1 MLLKT
6 QNSSS
11 PKDEKISY
19 ITQGDKYQRLQAIAL
34 QTLMLLIPISIITG
48 FIAGAWIALLMC
60 SLGMPLTLVY
70 LKLSELANIEKKN
83 FPDKNVK
90 LDDNEKIIDK
100 NKVQKDSDNV

>member
-34 QTLMLLIPISIITG
+34 QTLMLLMPISIIT
-48 FIAGAWIALLMC
+48 GAWIALLMC
-60 SLGMPLTLVY
+60 SLGMPLTLAY